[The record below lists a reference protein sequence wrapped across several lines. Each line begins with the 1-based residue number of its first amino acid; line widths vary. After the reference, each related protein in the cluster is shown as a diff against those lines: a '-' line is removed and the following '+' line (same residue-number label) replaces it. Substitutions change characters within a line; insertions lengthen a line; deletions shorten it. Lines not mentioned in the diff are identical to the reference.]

1 MTAARVRRIAE
12 EIAVARCKAAPE
24 VDARAVALRALED
37 AQQIEATLYAAEECA
52 DTPPKVD
59 DITMTRARRALRRKG
74 IGL

>member
-12 EIAVARCKAAPE
+12 EIAVARCKAAPD

-37 AQQIEATLYAAEECA
+37 AQQIEATLYAADACA
-52 DTPPKVD
+52 DTPRKVD
-59 DITMTRARRALRRKG
+59 ELTMARARKTLRRKG